1 MPSTEYDAV
10 RFILDTPSI
19 THRTRRYVNGDDFDF
34 TGLTRE
40 AGTMSGGEALLV
52 GVAHELWH
60 ADKRIGLWEIVR
72 RTDRTN
78 FQRIL
83 TALAIARGD
92 LAIDSLEKRLA
103 A

>member
-10 RFILDTPSI
+10 RFILDAPGI
-19 THRTRRYVNGDDFDF
+19 AHRTQPYMGNDDFDF
-34 TGLTRE
+34 TGLARE
-40 AGTMSGGEALLV
+40 AETMSGGEALLIRI
-52 GVAHELWH
+52 AHELWQ
-60 ADKRIGLWEIVR
+60 ADKQIGLWEIVR

-83 TALAIARGD
+83 TALAIARG
-92 LAIDSLEKRLA
+92 LIAVEGLEQQLA